1 MPMTGLYPSTR
12 RRMPPR
18 TAAAGGGGF
27 TPTDLANC
35 ELWCDASDSGSF
47 TYSSGTIVSQWND
60 LSGNARHRGTITGS
74 PSRNGTQNGLDTVT
88 FAGDIISGSLVSAVT
103 NNFTMIL
110 AGHHTG
116 SNNTAKPF
124 QNGSAGNGYCI
135 GARSNS
141 TNVGCLLDGV
151 GWLSSSTADPNA
163 PCVYTVIRA
172 STNWSMWLSGT
183 LTSLSHTA
191 APNTPTTTTFIGHS
205 EFSGEVFEVIFY
217 SQALSSGDRGSVESY
232 LIDKWGI

>member
-12 RRMPPR
+12 RRIRPQAA
-18 TAAAGGGGF
+18 AAAGAF
-27 TPTDLANC
+27 VPTDLANC
-35 ELWCDASDSGSF
+35 ELWLDASDSGSF
-47 TYSSGTIVSQWND
+47 TYSSGVVVSQWND
-60 LSGNARHRGTITGS
+60 LSGNARHRGTITGT
-74 PSRNGTQNGLDTVT
+74 PDRNGTQNGLDTVT

-103 NNFTMIL
+103 DNFTMIL

-116 SNNTAKPF
+116 SINTAKPF
-124 QNGSAGNGYCI
+124 QNGSSGNGYCI

-172 STNWSMWLSGT
+172 STNWSMWLNTT

-191 APNTPTTTTFIGHS
+191 SPNTPTTTTFVGHG

-217 SQALSSGDRGSVESY
+217 SQALSAGNRASAVNY
-232 LIDKWGI
+232 LISKWGI